1 MRKNFVRLASNK
13 HLLMVDQWFLL
24 FFWCLRTVRWWY
36 WRDLAIQ
43 KNTHGVSQNDGLL
56 QWVLRVL
63 WNWDIKESSDRC
75 LLSSQCDTSCSHRRG
90 AGLGNRVLSFSN
102 PLDDINDQRRLFPTK
117 DLIQSFAQ
125 NHDNLYS
132 LEQTIQVENAWFYW
146 HGQVES
152 RKFWNFDPIFDL
164 ICVPFVLGGWGE
176 NL

>member
-1 MRKNFVRLASNK
+1 MIPAVFLVPTNCSMVILKGPRHPKRTPMVCLKMMGFSNGSCGYCGIETSRS
-13 HLLMVDQWFLL
+13 LV
-24 FFWCLRTVRWWY
+24 T
-36 WRDLAIQ
+36 
-43 KNTHGVSQNDGLL
+43 GVCWVPSVIRHAHIDG
-56 QWVLRVL
+56 
-63 WNWDIKESSDRC
+63 
-75 LLSSQCDTSCSHRRG
+75 G
-90 AGLGNRVLSFSN
+90 AGVGNRVLSFSI

-132 LEQTIQVENAWFYW
+132 LEQTIQVENAWCYW